1 MPFSLESPTGLWLL
15 ALIVP
20 LVALYVLKIRRERL
34 RVGSTWLWATA
45 ERDLLAKT
53 PFKRLVAQVPLLLQ
67 LAALVLL
74 ALALGRPAT
83 RGGAIV
89 GDHVAIIVDTSASMG
104 ARDAHGTSRIAA
116 ARKAAHEVVQALAPG
131 ADAMLIDA
139 GRDALVAAPLDRD
152 RQHLDAAIDRLRARD
167 VEGRLGR
174 AVALGTDRL
183 RALSGNK
190 RLVVI
195 TDGDLAEP
203 DSLSNV
209 SLPLNVIRVGSPVDN
224 AAIVRIDVRDGVDPT
239 SRHDE
244 VQAFALVANY
254 GRKPRDLFVTLRQ
267 KNVVEPLASRRI
279 QLQPGERAPVVLTF
293 EPAKSDVGTG
303 LIVQLEPGDRM
314 SADDRAYARVPLG
327 RELPVVM
334 APKNA
339 SPWFQR
345 ALLADPNVDLMG
357 TSLAGLAT
365 ADVPD
370 GALVV
375 VTGACPPVTPGGD
388 LLVLDPPPGRCRSSV
403 VGHEIAHPA
412 ITSWS
417 ENDPRLRFLTLDGVA
432 LSSARAIETDGPE
445 QSLVRTQQATV
456 ISDISEPG
464 RTGTLVSFAAGESNW
479 PLKASFV
486 LFVRNVLELARAH
499 RARGIIGPAETGEP
513 LTVRVPPDVSDV
525 KLVDPTGAKRELP
538 AHAGLV
544 IVPQVAHAG
553 FYFLSWR
560 GRHPGSVLVAANLT
574 SAAESRLGASHAAA
588 ASSSAAQR
596 ATAHQVV
603 AGHTEWRWLLALLA
617 LLLIAIDAWWLTRR
631 PRSRRSAPSAPR
643 RPERARADRSTA
655 A

>member
-1 MPFSLESPTGLWLL
+1 MPFSLESPAGLWLL

-20 LVALYVLKIRRERL
+20 LVALYVLKIRRERM
-34 RVGSTWLWATA
+34 RVASTWLWAAA
-45 ERDLLAKT
+45 ERDLLAQS

-83 RGGAIV
+83 RGGAIL
-89 GDHVAIIVDTSASMG
+89 GEHVAIVVDTSASMS
-104 ARDAHGTSRIAA
+104 AKDAHTTTRMAA
-116 ARKAAHEVVQALAPG
+116 ARQAAHEVVQSLGPD
-131 ADAMLIDA
+131 ADALLVDA
-139 GRDALVAAPLDRD
+139 GHDALVAAPLDRD
-152 RQHLDAAIDRLRARD
+152 RRRLDAAIDRLRARD

-174 AVALGTDRL
+174 AVALAADRL
-183 RALSGNK
+183 RALAGTK

-195 TDGDLAEP
+195 TDGDLAQP
-203 DSLSNV
+203 GSLANV
-209 SLPLNVIRVGSPVDN
+209 SLPLDVIRVGSPVDN
-224 AAIVRIDVRDGVDPT
+224 AAIVRVDVRDGVDPT

-254 GRKPRDLFVTLRQ
+254 GKKRRDLFVTLHQ

-279 QLQPGERAPVVLTF
+279 QLQPGESTPVVLTF

-303 LIVQLEPGDRM
+303 LIVELEPGDAM
-314 SADDRAYARVPLG
+314 PVDDRAYARVPLG

-334 APKNA
+334 APKDA

-345 ALLADPNVDLMG
+345 ALLADPDVDLMG
-357 TSLAGLAT
+357 TSLAALGT

-403 VGHEIAHPA
+403 VGDKIDHPA
-412 ITSWS
+412 ITSWAES
-417 ENDPRLRFLTLDGVA
+417 DARMRFLTLDGVV
-432 LSSARAIETDGPE
+432 LSSAREIETDGPE
-445 QSLVRTQQATV
+445 QSLVRTRQGTV
-456 ISDISEPG
+456 VSDISEPG
-464 RTGTLVSFAAGESNW
+464 RSGTLISFAAGDSNW

-499 RARGIIGPAETGEP
+499 RARGVTGPAETGEP

-525 KLVDPTGAKRELP
+525 KLVDPTGAKQQLS

-544 IVPQVAHAG
+544 IVPEVARAG
-553 FYFLSWR
+553 FYFLSWQ

-574 SAAESRLGASHAAA
+574 NAAESRLGGASVASHAARA
-588 ASSSAAQR
+588 AAR
-596 ATAHQVV
+596 AQVV
-603 AGHTEWRWLLALLA
+603 AGHTEWRWLMALVA
-617 LLLIAIDAWWLTRR
+617 LLLIVLDAWWLTRR
-631 PRSRRSAPSAPR
+631 PRARGPSTPAPR
-643 RPERARADRSTA
+643 RPERGRSRADRSA